1 MVKKK
6 KVNDILHLSVNQL
19 MLTTGKVI
27 TFNDEQYI
35 GVNKIRGWVK
45 KPDIK
50 FFTLAGYAGTG
61 KSTCI
66 KKIIDEYR
74 GSIVVSAPTHKAKK
88 VIMNTTGMEA
98 KTLHALL
105 GLRPDVDLD
114 EFNPNDPK
122 FNPIAEPK
130 IGDYDLVIIDEAS
143 MINLELFNMIREKTK
158 DIETKVLF
166 MGDPAQIPPVGEKES
181 VIFTQSDIEIYW
193 LTIIE
198 RQNDTNPLIT
208 VYDALRNHLNDPY
221 GGFIRKTEVNELGEG
236 VIFLTDKDEFRK
248 AILEKYRSEEFKTNT
263 DFAKVI
269 AWRNITVQGA
279 NKVIR
284 NEMFG
289 KHTDIIEVGDILM
302 GYRSVRSTN
311 SQYNIIENSGD
322 YRVMSKSELQEN
334 KYHIMGYPVRLRE
347 DLAHG
352 KFKFK
357 DIFIVDFSDHENLYK
372 YAEQHDFY
380 RDIGK
385 NNKEFGSWTQYYN
398 FRRQNIL
405 MKKITKYKNGA
416 PRSKYDIIAKDMDYG
431 MAITAH
437 KAQGSTYTHVF
448 VMENDINM
456 NWLIKERNQL
466 KYTSLTRPTTSAT
479 VLTDIVDYEN

>member
-6 KVNDILHLSVNQL
+6 KVSEILHLNVNQL
-19 MLTTGKVI
+19 MTPTGKVI
-27 TFNDEQYI
+27 TFNDEQYTGI
-35 GVNKIRGWVK
+35 NKIRHWLKNGQT
-45 KPDIK
+45 

-88 VIMNTTGMEA
+88 VIMNTTGMDA
-98 KTLHALL
+98 QTLHALL

-114 EFNPNDPK
+114 NFNPNDPQ
-122 FNPIAEPK
+122 FGPIAEPK
-130 IGDYDLVIIDEAS
+130 ISEYDLVIIDEAS
-143 MINLELFNMIREKTK
+143 MINQELFNMIVTKTM
-158 DIETKVLF
+158 DISTKVLF

-181 VIFTQSDIEIYW
+181 VIFNQPTIESYW

-198 RQNDTNPLIT
+198 RQNETNPLT
-208 VYDALRNHLNDPY
+208 PVYDALRNNLTDPY
-221 GGFIRKTEVNELGEG
+221 GGFIRKSKMNKIGEG
-236 VIFLTDKDEFRK
+236 IVFTTDKDEFRK
-248 AILEKYRSEEFKTNT
+248 AILKKYTSDEFQTNT

-269 AWRNITVQGA
+269 AWRNKTVMGA

-284 NEMFG
+284 TALFG
-289 KHTDIIEVGDILM
+289 KDTDVVEIGDILM
-302 GYRSVRSTN
+302 GYRSVRSTSKN
-311 SQYNIIENSGD
+311 YNVIENSAD
-322 YRVMSKSELQEN
+322 YRVVGKTDKQQN
-334 KYHIMGYPVRLRE
+334 KYGIMGYPVRLRE

-357 DIFIVDFSDHENLYK
+357 DIFIVDSNNHDNLHK
-372 YAEQHDFY
+372 YAEKHDY
-380 RDIGK
+380 YKDIGK
-385 NNKEFGSWTQYYN
+385 KKKELGSWTEYYN
-398 FRRQNIL
+398 FRRHNIL
-405 MKKITKYKNGA
+405 MKTITKHKDGS

-437 KAQGSTYTHVF
+437 KAQGSTYVHVF
-448 VMENDINM
+448 VMENDINE

-479 VLTDIVDYEN
+479 VLTNIVDYEN

>member
-6 KVNDILHLSVNQL
+6 KNNDILHLNVNQL
-19 MLTTGKVI
+19 MLPTGKII

-35 GVNKIRGWVK
+35 GVNKIRNWLKNDVT
-45 KPDIK
+45 

-66 KKIIDEYR
+66 KKILDEYR
-74 GSIVVSAPTHKAKK
+74 HSVVVSAPTHKAKK

-122 FNPIAEPK
+122 FNPIAEAK
-130 IGDYDLVIIDEAS
+130 IVNYDLVIIDEAS
-143 MINLELFNMIREKTK
+143 MINLELFTMIREKTK
-158 DIETKVLF
+158 DIPTKVLF

-181 VIFTQSDIEIYW
+181 AIFNQLDIEIYW

-198 RQNDTNPLIT
+198 RQNDTNPLTT

-221 GGFIRKTEVNELGEG
+221 GGFIRKSDMNKLGEG
-236 VIFLTDKDEFRK
+236 IIFMTDKEEFRQ

-263 DFAKVI
+263 DYAKVI

-284 NEMFG
+284 NELFG
-289 KHTDIIEVGDILM
+289 KHTDIVEVGDILM
-302 GYRSVRSTN
+302 GYRSVRSSN
-311 SQYNIIENSGD
+311 ANYNIIENSGD
-322 YRVMSKSELQEN
+322 YRVVSKSELQEN
-334 KYHIMGYPVRLRE
+334 KYHIMGYPVRIRE

-357 DIFIVDFSDHENLYK
+357 DVFIIDHTDLNNLNK

-385 NNKEFGSWTQYYN
+385 ASKEYGSWTQYYN
-398 FRRQNIL
+398 FRRQNLL
-405 MKKITKYKNGA
+405 MKKITKHKDGR

-456 NWLIKERNQL
+456 NWLVKERNQL
-466 KYTSLTRPTTSAT
+466 KYTSFTRPTTSAT
-479 VLTDIVDYEN
+479 VLTDIYED

>member
-1 MVKKK
+1 M
-6 KVNDILHLSVNQL
+6 
-19 MLTTGKVI
+19 TPTGKVI

-35 GVNKIRGWVK
+35 GINKIRHWLKNLVT
-45 KPDIK
+45 

-66 KKIIDEYR
+66 KKILDEYG

-122 FNPIAEPK
+122 FNPIAEAK
-130 IGDYDLVIIDEAS
+130 ITEYDLVIIDEAS

-158 DIETKVLF
+158 GTTTKVLF

-181 VIFTQSDIEIYW
+181 AIFTQEDIEIYW

-198 RQNDTNPLIT
+198 RQNDTNPLTT
-208 VYDALRNHLNDPY
+208 VYDALRNNLNDPY
-221 GGFIRKTEVNELGEG
+221 GGFIRKTDVNDLGEG
-236 VIFLTDKDEFRK
+236 VIFLTDKDAFRK
-248 AILEKYRSEEFKTNT
+248 AILEKYRSNDFKVNT

-269 AWRNITVQGA
+269 AWRNVTVQGA

-284 NEMFG
+284 NELFG

-302 GYRSVRSTN
+302 GYRSVRSSN
-311 SQYNIIENSGD
+311 SNYNIIENSGD
-322 YRVMSKSELQEN
+322 YRVMSKSDLQEN
-334 KYHIMGYPVRLRE
+334 KYHLMGYEVRLRE

-357 DIFIVDFSDHENLYK
+357 DVFIIDFNNHDNLHK
-372 YAEQHDFY
+372 YAELHDMY

-385 NNKEFGSWTQYYN
+385 NTKELGSWHQYYT

-405 MKKITKYKNGA
+405 MKKITKHKNGTL
-416 PRSKYDIIAKDMDYG
+416 RSKYDIIAKDMDYG

-448 VMENDINM
+448 VMENDM
-456 NWLIKERNQL
+456 DLNWRVKERNQL
-466 KYTSLTRPTTSAT
+466 KYTSLTRPTTSAM
-479 VLTDIVDYEN
+479 VLTDIVDDESISGM

>member
-357 DIFIVDFSDHENLYK
+357 DIFIVDFSDHENLHK